1 MNILKFFKR
10 NGKAKNETVETEKA
24 STDQILFAENIL
36 EILSSNIES
45 FGFERT
51 KIEIEKYFTEIIY
64 RKNKRYIKISGST
77 YPTDYPYCYNII
89 FGEGDSENFPETDW
103 NSIALWKLKKS
114 IEPNS
119 KAKEYE
125 FPFNEKVKFS
135 IENANVELLKFGITF
150 LNGEMEKFYDLRK
163 EQNAN
168 REPYKI
174 HSKDENGNYKT
185 EYEKERMILKQKYS

>member
-1 MNILKFFKR
+1 MNILKFFKQ

-24 STDQILFAENIL
+24 SAEHILFAEKTL
-36 EILSSNIES
+36 EILSSDIES

-51 KIEIEKYFTEIIY
+51 KTKIEKYSTVIIY
-64 RKNKRYIKISGST
+64 KKDKQYIKISGST
-77 YPTDYPYCYNII
+77 YPTDYPYSYNII

-103 NSIALWKLKKS
+103 NSIALWKLKKF

-150 LNGEMEKFYDLRK
+150 LNGEMEKFYEVRK
-163 EQNAN
+163 EQNVN

-174 HSKDENGNYKT
+174 YSKDENGNYKT
-185 EYEKERMILKQKYS
+185 DYEKESMMLKQKYS

>member
-1 MNILKFFKR
+1 MNILKFFKQ
-10 NGKAKNETVETEKA
+10 NGKAKNETVETGKA
-24 STDQILFAENIL
+24 STEHILFAEKTL
-36 EILSSNIES
+36 EILGSNIES

-51 KIEIEKYFTEIIY
+51 KTKIEKYFTEIIY
-64 RKNKRYIKISGST
+64 KKDKRYIKISGST

-103 NSIALWKLKKS
+103 NSIALWKLKKF

-135 IENANVELLKFGITF
+135 LENA
-150 LNGEMEKFYDLRK
+150 EKQLDK
-163 EQNAN
+163 C
-168 REPYKI
+168 
-174 HSKDENGNYKT
+174 
-185 EYEKERMILKQKYS
+185 